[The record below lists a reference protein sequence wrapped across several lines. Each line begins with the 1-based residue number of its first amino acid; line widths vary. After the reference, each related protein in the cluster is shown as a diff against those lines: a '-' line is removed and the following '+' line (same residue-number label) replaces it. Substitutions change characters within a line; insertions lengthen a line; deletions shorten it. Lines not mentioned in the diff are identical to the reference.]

1 MGNKVHKNSKNYQFT
16 DIMELEILSERGKIM
31 SGIPNISQNEQH
43 QLLVEKVQHRGLPT
57 RKIIQR
63 IMLITI
69 GAALM
74 AVGLEIFLVPNH
86 VIDGGIVGISIM
98 LSYLTGWK
106 LGFFIFLLNI
116 PFFYIG
122 YKQIGKT
129 FALST
134 LYGIIILS
142 IGTTLLHPVP
152 AFTQDILLATVFGGI
167 VLGIGVGMVIRYGG
181 SLDGTEILAILFN
194 KKLPFSV
201 GEIIMFFNL
210 FILGSAG
217 FVFSWDRAM
226 YSLIAYF
233 VAYKTIDITVTGL
246 DESKSVWIISDNS
259 KEIGEAIMHRLG
271 RGVTYING
279 EGAYSGDHKKVI
291 FCVINRLE
299 EAKLKEIVTENDENA
314 FLAVA
319 DIAEVRGGRFKKRDI
334 H

>member
-1 MGNKVHKNSKNYQFT
+1 
-16 DIMELEILSERGKIM
+16 M
-31 SGIPNISQNEQH
+31 SGLQEISLIDQQEAIIAKIQH
-43 QLLVEKVQHRGLPT
+43 KGLT
-57 RKIIQR
+57 KKKIFQR
-63 IMLITI
+63 ILLITL
-69 GAALM
+69 GAILM
-74 AVGLEIFLVPNH
+74 SVGLEIFLVPNN
-86 VIDGGIVGISIM
+86 VIDGGITGISIM
-98 LSYLTGWK
+98 LSFITGWK
-106 LGFFIFLLNI
+106 LGLFLFIFNIPFIFL
-116 PFFYIG
+116 G

-134 LYGIIILS
+134 LYGIVILS
-142 IGTTLLHPVP
+142 ITTTILHPVP

-167 VLGIGVGMVIRYGG
+167 LLGIGVGLVIRYGG

-194 KKLPFSV
+194 NKIPFSV

-210 FILGSAG
+210 FILASAG

-233 VAYKTIDITVTGL
+233 VAYKTIDITITGL
-246 DESKSVWIISDNS
+246 DESKSVWIISDHAS
-259 KEIGEAIMHRLG
+259 QIGDAIMNRLG
-271 RGVTYING
+271 RGVTYLNG
-279 EGAYSGDHKKVI
+279 EGAYSGDEKKVI

-299 EAKLKEIVTENDENA
+299 EAKLKEIVTENDGNA

>member
-1 MGNKVHKNSKNYQFT
+1 MS
-16 DIMELEILSERGKIM
+16 EIQ
-31 SGIPNISQNEQH
+31 NISLAEQ
-43 QLLVEKVQHRGLPT
+43 QEAFMERMQHRRLT
-57 RKIIQR
+57 KRKIFQR
-63 IMLITI
+63 ILLITL

-74 AVGLEIFLVPNH
+74 GVGLEIFLVPNN
-86 VIDGGIVGISIM
+86 VIDGGITGISIM
-98 LSYLTGWK
+98 LSYITGWK
-106 LGFFIFLLNI
+106 IGIFLFILNI

-142 IGTTLLHPVP
+142 IATTLLHPVP

-167 VLGIGVGMVIRYGG
+167 ILGIGVGIVIRYGG

-194 KKLPFSV
+194 NKLPFSV

-246 DESKSVWIISDNS
+246 DESKSVWIISDNA
-259 KEIGEAIMHRLG
+259 KQIGDAIMSRLG
-271 RGVTYING
+271 RGVTYMKG
-279 EGAYSGDHKKVI
+279 EGAYSGDDKKVI

-299 EAKLKEIVTENDENA
+299 EAKLKEIVSENDDHA

-319 DIAEVRGGRFKKRDI
+319 DIAEVRGGRFKKKDI

>member
-1 MGNKVHKNSKNYQFT
+1 MAKIQHKGLTKK
-16 DIMELEILSERGKIM
+16 KIF
-31 SGIPNISQNEQH
+31 
-43 QLLVEKVQHRGLPT
+43 
-57 RKIIQR
+57 QR
-63 IMLITI
+63 ILLITL
-69 GAALM
+69 GAILM
-74 AVGLEIFLVPNH
+74 SVGLEIFLVPNN
-86 VIDGGIVGISIM
+86 VIDGGITGISIM
-98 LSYLTGWK
+98 LSYITDWK
-106 LGFFIFLLNI
+106 LGMFLFLFNIPFIFL
-116 PFFYIG
+116 G

-134 LYGIIILS
+134 LYGIVILS
-142 IGTTLLHPVP
+142 ITTTILHPVP

-167 VLGIGVGMVIRYGG
+167 LLGVGVGLVIRYGG

-194 KKLPFSV
+194 NKLPFSV

-233 VAYKTIDITVTGL
+233 VAYKTIDITITGL
-246 DESKSVWIISDNS
+246 DESKSVWIISDNAS
-259 KEIGEAIMHRLG
+259 QIGDAIMNRLG
-271 RGVTYING
+271 RGVTYLNG
-279 EGAYSGDHKKVI
+279 EGAYSGDQKKVI

-299 EAKLKEIVTENDENA
+299 EAKLKEIVTENDGNA

>member
-1 MGNKVHKNSKNYQFT
+1 MGNIPIQHRSMTK
-16 DIMELEILSERGKIM
+16 GKI
-31 SGIPNISQNEQH
+31 
-43 QLLVEKVQHRGLPT
+43 L
-57 RKIIQR
+57 QR
-63 IMLITI
+63 ALLITL
-69 GAALM
+69 GALLM
-74 AVGLEIFLVPNH
+74 SVGLEIFLVPNH
-86 VIDGGIVGISIM
+86 VIDGGIVGISII
-98 LSYLTGWK
+98 LSYLTSWK
-106 LGFFIFLLNI
+106 LGLFIFILNI
-116 PFFYIG
+116 PFFFIG

-152 AFTQDILLATVFGGI
+152 AFTQDILLASVFGGI

-233 VAYKTIDITVTGL
+233 VAYKTIDITITGL
-246 DESKSVWIISDNS
+246 DESKSVWIISDNARQ
-259 KEIGEAIMHRLG
+259 IGDAIMNRLG
-271 RGVTYING
+271 RGVTYLHG
-279 EGAYSGDHKKVI
+279 EGAYSGDDKQVI

-299 EAKLKEIVTENDENA
+299 EAKLKEIVTESDETA

>member
-1 MGNKVHKNSKNYQFT
+1 MT
-16 DIMELEILSERGKIM
+16 
-31 SGIPNISQNEQH
+31 GIPNVNLNDQQKV
-43 QLLVEKVQHRGLPT
+43 LMEKVQHKGLTT

-106 LGFFIFLLNI
+106 LGIFIFILNI
-116 PFFYIG
+116 PFFFIG

-167 VLGIGVGMVIRYGG
+167 VLGIGVGIVIRYGG

-233 VAYKTIDITVTGL
+233 VAYKTIDITITGL

-259 KEIGEAIMHRLG
+259 KEIGEAIMNRLG

-299 EAKLKEIVTENDENA
+299 EAKLKEIVTESDENA

-319 DIAEVRGGRFKKRDI
+319 DIAEVRGGRFKKRNI